1 MTAFRGAVV
10 QLPAMGEVRI
20 LEDAAIIV
28 DAAGDI
34 AAIGEGA
41 DVHALAAAHGVPSA
55 AVRVLGLRQML
66 LPGLVDTH
74 IHAPQLPFTGTGTD
88 LPLFE

>member
-1 MTAFRGAVV
+1 MLAFCGAVV
-10 QLPAMGEVRI
+10 QLPRMGEVRI
-20 LEDAAIIV
+20 LEDAAIVV
-28 DAAGDI
+28 DSNGDVAALG
-34 AAIGEGA
+34 AGA
-41 DVHALAAAHGVPSA
+41 DITALAAAHGVPPG
-55 AVRVLGLRQML
+55 AVRALGPCEML